1 MPTVPAT
8 RLSEI
13 RNHANLI
20 WGIAELLRGDYKQ
33 ADYGKVILP
42 LVVMRRL
49 DQVMEP
55 TRDQVIA
62 RAKQLEAAGVDNLEL
77 ALRSVAGGQQFF
89 NRHRLRFHQLLDDP
103 GNIADHLR
111 SYIDGYSALAR
122 QVVDKFEFDSHID
135 RLKNANLLYKVIA
148 RICDVDLHPTRV
160 SNAEMGAIFE
170 ELIRRFAEASNETA
184 GEHFTPREVVTLMV
198 NLLLDGDEQLLRGPG
213 TIRTIFDCACGT
225 GGMLSEAEDQIHRL
239 NSQAV
244 VRLYGQELNP
254 ESYAICLADLLVKGQ
269 DATHIVY
276 GNSLSEDG
284 HKGGR
289 FHYCI
294 ANPPFGVDWTK
305 VEEKVRAE
313 HETQGFD
320 GRFGPGLPRKSDG
333 QLLFLMHLVSKM
345 RSPEEGGGRIAI
357 VHNGSPLFTGAAGSG
372 ESNIRKWFME
382 HDLLEAIVA
391 LPEQLFYNTGI
402 ASYVWLLSNRKSEER
417 RGTVQLI
424 DARGLWTKMRKS
436 LGEKRRYLSAEQ
448 VAAVT
453 RLHGSLVED
462 DLVKVVPLEQFGYR
476 TIIVDRPL
484 RVRWEFGPATWDGVA
499 DDKALAKLDEAT
511 RAEVVESL
519 EVTVPGI
526 FPEEVGCRET
536 IKEIL
541 CASGVPKPG
550 TPMIK
555 ALAARCMV
563 RDPEA
568 PPVLDRHGRPVAD
581 PELRDTETVPLTEDV
596 DDYLAREVH
605 PHVPDA
611 WVTDTVGKVGY
622 EIPFARLFYKYTPPR
637 PSEEIKAELRERE
650 ARIRQLLE
658 EVLV

>member
-1 MPTVPAT
+1 MPTVPAY

-62 RAKQLEAAGVDNLEL
+62 RGKQLEAAGVENLEL

-148 RICDVDLHPTRV
+148 RICDVDLHPARV

-170 ELIRRFAEASNETA
+170 ELIRRFAETSNETA
-184 GEHFTPREVVTLMV
+184 GEHFTPREVVNLMV
-198 NLLLDGDEQLLRGPG
+198 NLLLDGDEQVLREPG
-213 TIRTIFDCACGT
+213 AIRTVFDCACGT
-225 GGMLSEAEDQIHRL
+225 GGMLSEAEDQIHRF

-254 ESYAICLADLLVKGQ
+254 ESYAICLADMLVKGQ

-284 HKGGR
+284 HKGER

-294 ANPPFGVDWTK
+294 ANPPFGVDWSK
-305 VEEKVRAE
+305 VEEAVRSE
-313 HETQGFD
+313 HETRGFD

-357 VHNGSPLFTGAAGSG
+357 VHNGSPLFTGGAGSG
-372 ESNIRKWFME
+372 ESNIRQWLME
-382 HDLLEAIVA
+382 NDLLEAIVA

-402 ASYVWLLSNRKSEER
+402 ASYVWLLSNRKSEGR
-417 RGTVQLI
+417 RGKVQLI
-424 DARGLWTKMRKS
+424 DARGLWSKMRKS
-436 LGEKRRYLSAEQ
+436 LGEKRRYLNEEQ
-448 VAAVT
+448 VAEVT
-453 RLHGSLVED
+453 RLHGSLAEG
-462 DLVKVVPLEQFGYR
+462 DLVKVVPVEQFGYR
-476 TIIVDRPL
+476 TITVDRPL
-484 RVRWEFGPATWDGVA
+484 RARWEIGPATWDGLA
-499 DDKALAKLDEAT
+499 DDKVLAKIDETT
-511 RAEVVESL
+511 RDAVVENLGATAHQS
-519 EVTVPGI
+519 
-526 FPEEVGCRET
+526 FPAEEACRF
-536 IKEIL
+536 ILKEIL
-541 CASGVPKPG
+541 TASGVGKPG
-550 TPMIK
+550 APLLK
-555 ALAARCMV
+555 ALGERCMV

-568 PPVLDRHGRPVAD
+568 QPVPDSKKQIVAD
-581 PELRDTETVPLTEDV
+581 PELRDTEHVPLAEDV
-596 DDYLAREVH
+596 DEYLAREVH
-605 PHVPDA
+605 PHVRDA
-611 WVTDTVGKVGY
+611 WVTDKAGRVGY
-622 EIPFARLFYKYTPPR
+622 EIPFTRLFYKYTPPR

-650 ARIRQLLE
+650 VRIRQLLE
-658 EVLV
+658 EVLA